1 MLQTNDSNSR
11 LNQWLKRHGLRRNP
25 FGARNSEGDSDLPG
39 YFVDVEHFDDLLRS
53 EQPCIVFARR
63 GCGKTAHRQM
73 LAAQCLP
80 TNASSDRLAVHYTY
94 PGFEHTLASVEDG
107 LTRLRPISHV
117 AAILHQG
124 LLALTSAA
132 RQAPAVQ
139 AALRSPELAPRL
151 AAFQGKFAPHLLAGA
166 SEPVVLAGL
175 PASELLDAFA
185 TLIRECGLQR
195 MLVLVDG
202 LDEFP
207 LTARRPERMVTF
219 LAHLL
224 GTLPLLE
231 RPGVAFRFFLPQD
244 LEPALRMQAWFR
256 PDRMTIF
263 RINWTEA
270 HLRSMI
276 GQRLTFFSD
285 RGDRAYQQLGQL
297 CSPDLAGRI
306 DDELARLAERLP
318 RAALVLADL
327 LLRAHCETP
336 DPAEQIAPE
345 TWNEVRSQWATLRAD
360 FLEADEAV
368 DPAPKPAASVIPPG
382 AGDARISRPPLTL
395 DAATGRVQL
404 GEREITSE
412 INAQDFQVLACLF
425 KNRGS
430 ICSKD
435 LLVKEAWPDAKDG
448 GVSDQAIAASIARLR
463 KNLGHTS
470 PQSGYI
476 ETVTGRGYRLHSQGF
491 AAP

>member
-1 MLQTNDSNSR
+1 
-11 LNQWLKRHGLRRNP
+11 
-25 FGARNSEGDSDLPG
+25 
-39 YFVDVEHFDDLLRS
+39 
-53 EQPCIVFARR
+53 
-63 GCGKTAHRQM
+63 
-73 LAAQCLP
+73 
-80 TNASSDRLAVHYTY
+80 
-94 PGFEHTLASVEDG
+94 
-107 LTRLRPISHV
+107 
-117 AAILHQG
+117 
-124 LLALTSAA
+124 
-132 RQAPAVQ
+132 
-139 AALRSPELAPRL
+139 
-151 AAFQGKFAPHLLAGA
+151 
-166 SEPVVLAGL
+166 
-175 PASELLDAFA
+175 
-185 TLIRECGLQR
+185 
-195 MLVLVDG
+195 
-202 LDEFP
+202 
-207 LTARRPERMVTF
+207 
-219 LAHLL
+219 
-224 GTLPLLE
+224 
-231 RPGVAFRFFLPQD
+231 
-244 LEPALRMQAWFR
+244 
-256 PDRMTIF
+256 
-263 RINWTEA
+263 
-270 HLRSMI
+270 
-276 GQRLTFFSD
+276 
-285 RGDRAYQQLGQL
+285 
-297 CSPDLAGRI
+297 
-306 DDELARLAERLP
+306 
-318 RAALVLADL
+318 
-327 LLRAHCETP
+327 LRAHCETP